1 VARFASDS
9 HSSYLVSDKEIHGT
23 VTADQQ
29 KMRSVVRDRKKPSML
44 KTIAMF
50 SATAALV
57 AVPFAPS
64 ASAAAPLSIEVATV
78 NGSGCPAG
86 DGASVSVNGDTVTL
100 SYSGYSA
107 QSGGT
112 AAPTDFRR
120 NCQINLQVS
129 VPDGYTYT
137 VAEAN
142 FTGYASVGRGATA
155 LQRANYYFSGEAAT
169 TALPHPI
176 NGPYRGGWATTDT
189 TAGLAAL
196 GTAPCS
202 ADRNLNINT
211 ELRAE
216 SDNPYA
222 ASSITMDS
230 SSFRLVAT
238 PCA

>member
-1 VARFASDS
+1 
-9 HSSYLVSDKEIHGT
+9 
-23 VTADQQ
+23 
-29 KMRSVVRDRKKPSML
+29 ML

-57 AVPFAPS
+57 AVPFVPS
-64 ASAAAPLSIEVATV
+64 ASAAASPSIDVASV

-107 QSGGT
+107 QSGGG
-112 AAPTDFRR
+112 AEATDFRK
-120 NCQINLQVS
+120 NCQINLAVS

-137 VAEAN
+137 VASAT
-142 FTGYASVGRGATA
+142 FTGSAAVSRGASA
-155 LQRANYYFSGEAAT
+155 QQRTNYYFSGSAANT
-169 TALPHPI
+169 VLTHPLT
-176 NGPYRGGWATTDT
+176 GPYRGGWSATDT
-189 TAGLAAL
+189 PDSLTAL
-196 GTAPCS
+196 GAAPCS

-222 ASSITMDS
+222 SSSITLDS
-230 SSFRLVAT
+230 SSFRLIAT
-238 PCA
+238 PCR

>member
-1 VARFASDS
+1 M
-9 HSSYLVSDKEIHGT
+9 L
-23 VTADQQ
+23 
-29 KMRSVVRDRKKPSML
+29 RK
-44 KTIAMF
+44 IAMF
-50 SATAALV
+50 SATAALI
-57 AVPFAPS
+57 AVPLAPS

-86 DGASVSVNGDTVTL
+86 DGASVTVNGDTVTL

-107 QSGGT
+107 QAGGG
-112 AAPTDFRR
+112 AEPTDFRK
-120 NCQINLQVS
+120 NCQINLVVS

-142 FTGYASVGRGATA
+142 FAGSAAVSRGASA
-155 LQRANYYFSGEAAT
+155 LQRANYYFSGSAAT

-176 NGPYRGGWATTDT
+176 TGPFRGDWASTDSPDS
-189 TAGLAAL
+189 LAAL
-196 GTAPCS
+196 GAAPCS

-216 SDNPYA
+216 SDNPYGS
-222 ASSITMDS
+222 SSITLDS
-230 SSFRLVAT
+230 STFRLVAT